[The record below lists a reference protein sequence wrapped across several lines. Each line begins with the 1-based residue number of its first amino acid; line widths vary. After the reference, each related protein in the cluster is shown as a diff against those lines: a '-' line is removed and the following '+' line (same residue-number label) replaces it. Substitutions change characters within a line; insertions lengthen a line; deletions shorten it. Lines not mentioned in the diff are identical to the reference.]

1 MWIWR
6 RKYEELIDELENLRE
21 ENEELYEKIYY
32 LKEKI
37 AKSGNAYY
45 MKDASI
51 YTKHY
56 NELCRQKAVIE
67 AKVTKLELEN
77 TYLKKLFDNIKP
89 EKVSDYYRGEDGK
102 FQNADGKSKLDQQ
115 KFIYNCLTAGMSLKD
130 ISEDTGLKLE
140 TVKLYIAQY
149 EKYLSEQSVL
159 VANLSPEGY
168 GEYKDVP
175 MSEIKNG
182 VWIKDENFKI
192 VNDK

>member
-6 RKYEELIDELENLRE
+6 WNYDALIEELEYLRE
-21 ENEELYEKIYY
+21 ENKKLNAR
-32 LKEKI
+32 I

-56 NELCRQKAVIE
+56 NELCRQKAVVE

-77 TYLKKLFDNIKP
+77 SYLKKLFDNIKP
-89 EKVSDYYRGEDGK
+89 EKISDYYRGDDGK

-115 KFIYNCLTAGMSLKD
+115 KFIYDCLAAGMSLED
-130 ISEDTGLKLE
+130 IAEDTGLKLE